1 MNQCVR
7 VNCLIEKDKEALSR
21 KLQEEA
27 RKLHVEGT
35 VKLEHEN
42 IVSIVAC
49 GDKEVVQKFLDVLH
63 QYHGEQKLL
72 NLEIEP
78 FLKDKD
84 YRGVFR
90 VIE

>member
-7 VNCLIEKDKEALSR
+7 VNCLIEKDKEVLSR
-21 KLQEEA
+21 IFQEEA
-27 RKLHVEGT
+27 RKLRIEGIL
-35 VKLEHEN
+35 KLEPEN
-42 IVSIVAC
+42 MVAMVAC

-63 QYHGEQKLL
+63 KYHAEQKLR